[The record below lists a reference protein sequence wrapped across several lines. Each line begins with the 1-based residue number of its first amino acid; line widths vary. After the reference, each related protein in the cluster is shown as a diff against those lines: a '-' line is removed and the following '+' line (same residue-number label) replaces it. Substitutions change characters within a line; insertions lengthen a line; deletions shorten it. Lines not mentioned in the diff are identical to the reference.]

1 VNSFDLLVDLEKQLG
16 HRIKLEDV
24 AAASLGAGK
33 TADGLQ
39 ALRWW
44 QQGKIL
50 EIAEYCAYDV
60 KVTKEV
66 HEFGAKNGF
75 VKFNDKNGRE
85 QKVAVKWSLD

>member
-1 VNSFDLLVDLEKQLG
+1 
-16 HRIKLEDV
+16 
-24 AAASLGAGK
+24 
-33 TADGLQ
+33 
-39 ALRWW
+39 
-44 QQGKIL
+44 
-50 EIAEYCAYDV
+50 V